1 MTAHVWVCIYKKA
14 CVFDFA
20 PHSIRF
26 KWYHALK
33 NLKLI
38 KVLANDNTIKIDSL
52 LNLHLNMTKHLS
64 GHS

>member
-1 MTAHVWVCIYKKA
+1 M
-14 CVFDFA
+14 FDFA
-20 PHSIRF
+20 PNSIRF

-52 LNLHLNMTKHLS
+52 LNIHLSMTKHLS